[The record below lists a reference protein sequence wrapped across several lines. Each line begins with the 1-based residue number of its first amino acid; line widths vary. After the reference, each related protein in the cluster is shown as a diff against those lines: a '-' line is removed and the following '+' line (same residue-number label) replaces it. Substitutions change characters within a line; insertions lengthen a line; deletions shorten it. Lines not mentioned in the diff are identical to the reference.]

1 MENSIIGCRRR
12 SRRMRFASIGKLAT
26 VLQKRQELKFL
37 LCSPSFFGAS
47 LLLSFPSPL
56 ILSSLLLPWRLQ
68 KKAGGNGFR
77 LMLLSSLFH
86 SCSFH
91 FQSSFLPQPYVPWLP
106 TGFLSPLRFLS
117 IFLMFLCFKPLE
129 CTVYSAQNVKHLL
142 STVRFW

>member
-26 VLQKRQELKFL
+26 VLQKASRVEIPFVLPLFFL
-37 LCSPSFFGAS
+37 VLRFSVLSPPLLFYPPPPS
-47 LLLSFPSPL
+47 LEAA
-56 ILSSLLLPWRLQ
+56 

-117 IFLMFLCFKPLE
+117 IFLMFLCFKPFE
-129 CTVYSAQNVKHLL
+129 CTVFSAQNVKNLL